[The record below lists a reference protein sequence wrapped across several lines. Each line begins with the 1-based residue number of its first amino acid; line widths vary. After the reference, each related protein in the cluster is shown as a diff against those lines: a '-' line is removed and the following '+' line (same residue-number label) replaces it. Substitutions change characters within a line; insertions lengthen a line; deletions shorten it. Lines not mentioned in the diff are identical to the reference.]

1 MVVLSSNDQ
10 FLLARHKNYFFAN
23 WKVFAYGTNKNK
35 SLIQQML
42 SGQPFVIGRL
52 GDG

>member
-23 WKVFAYGTNKNK
+23 WKVFACERPITGRMV
-35 SLIQQML
+35 QQMQ
-42 SGQPFVIGRL
+42 SGQPSVIGRL